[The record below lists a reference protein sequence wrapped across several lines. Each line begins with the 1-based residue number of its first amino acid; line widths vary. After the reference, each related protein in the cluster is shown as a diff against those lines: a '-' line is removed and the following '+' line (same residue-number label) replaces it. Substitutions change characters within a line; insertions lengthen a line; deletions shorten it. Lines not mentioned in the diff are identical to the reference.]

1 MTKKKVEVEDI
12 LNNDSVVNA
21 DGTKYVPTK
30 LEKLNDWLWD
40 NSFIYRFL
48 YRLWTRF
55 LSPSVNYYR
64 LRRLCGRIKWGF
76 DISET
81 WSLDWTF
88 YKWIY
93 PRLKRFEIVTQAYP
107 MNTTFEGWKTELQ
120 KRVEQLDLILHVDE
134 FDFNDWSYIPEKELE
149 ELKEKLKNDGSWEMT
164 VNATAY
170 EYCKNDFNKW
180 FCENLNQL
188 WW

>member
-1 MTKKKVEVEDI
+1 MIKKKIEITDVLE
-12 LNNDSVVNA
+12 NAPVVNINE
-21 DGTKYVPTK
+21 TEYIPNK
-30 LEKLNDWLWD
+30 LERLTDWLWD
-40 NSFIYRFL
+40 HSFIYRFL
-48 YRLWTRF
+48 YRFWNRV
-55 LSPSVNYYR
+55 LSPSTNYYR
-64 LRRLCGRIKWGF
+64 LRRLCSRIKWGF

-107 MNTTFEGWKTELQ
+107 MNTTFEGWKAELQ
-120 KRVEQLDLILHVDE
+120 KRVKQLDLILHTDE
-134 FDFNDWSYIPEKELE
+134 FDFDDWSYIPKKELE

-180 FCENLNQL
+180 FCNNLRDL